1 MLTKKTTEVDADEQ
15 QLKALRSAACKI
27 CGGRFVSLPV
37 ARERTR
43 VRSAGGGAVR
53 RLGSSSGGGAR
64 RRRTSEGSQILIPSN
79 PTKYASP
86 TDVRRLCAKS
96 NAPRAPS
103 ALSVLIL
110 VLPRLRLARNTRQ
123 CGAF

>member
-1 MLTKKTTEVDADEQ
+1 MGAPNSDRVGAENEGVVGGKKTTEVDADEQ

-43 VRSAGGGAVR
+43 VRGAGRGTVR

-64 RRRTSEGSQILIPSN
+64 RRRCRGSGS
-79 PTKYASP
+79 
-86 TDVRRLCAKS
+86 VREQ
-96 NAPRAPS
+96 
-103 ALSVLIL
+103 V
-110 VLPRLRLARNTRQ
+110 
-123 CGAF
+123 